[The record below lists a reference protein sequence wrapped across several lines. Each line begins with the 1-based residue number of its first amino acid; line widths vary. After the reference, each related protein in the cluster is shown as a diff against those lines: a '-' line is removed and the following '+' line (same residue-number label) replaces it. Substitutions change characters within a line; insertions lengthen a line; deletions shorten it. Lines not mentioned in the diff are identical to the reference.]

1 MCDSVCLLYLLL
13 TYAGH
18 ATRPI
23 SARRRRGEGE
33 GEVDLAVR
41 GKARHRAV
49 TAPPLLIVPL
59 VLGPRL
65 RGVDRLLEAPVAR
78 RALPMAHEAR
88 GGRGGQSP
96 AEQARRVRA
105 ELLRVRGRGRGRVRV
120 RVRVRGRVRVRVS
133 AFLTFSEP

>member
-1 MCDSVCLLYLLL
+1 M
-13 TYAGH
+13 
-18 ATRPI
+18 
-23 SARRRRGEGE
+23 
-33 GEVDLAVR
+33 R

-49 TAPPLLIVPL
+49 AAPALLIVPL

-78 RALPMAHEAR
+78 RALPVAHEAR

-105 ELLRVRGRGRGRVRV
+105 ELVRVRVRGRGRVRV
-120 RVRVRGRVRVRVS
+120 RVRARVRVS
-133 AFLTFSEP
+133 